1 MGHQQGFVIGV
12 SRRGRLIE
20 GFSDHF
26 LIVDHSE
33 LVMQLVAAGEPRGA
47 DPVFIAVV
55 LRKSLRDAQVSSESI
70 SQNPSQKCI
79 GSHVEAP
86 KGYWINGSGLAFE
99 GCQP

>member
-1 MGHQQGFVIGV
+1 MDHQQGFVIGV

-26 LIVDHSE
+26 LVVDHSE

-55 LRKSLRDAQVSSESI
+55 LRKSLRDAQVSHGSI
-70 SQNPSQKCI
+70 RQSQSQ
-79 GSHVEAP
+79 
-86 KGYWINGSGLAFE
+86 E
-99 GCQP
+99 GT